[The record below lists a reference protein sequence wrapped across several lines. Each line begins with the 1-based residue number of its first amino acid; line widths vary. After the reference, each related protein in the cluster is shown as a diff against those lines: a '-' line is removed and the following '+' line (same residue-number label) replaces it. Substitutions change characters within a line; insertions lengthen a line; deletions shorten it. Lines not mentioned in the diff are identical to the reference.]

1 MNIRETGKN
10 KYRVE
15 IYDGTDARGKARR
28 YTKVFHATTKRELKS
43 MIKEWEKE
51 LERSRSGYESITV
64 SELCEEV
71 WSQVIQE
78 KSPNTIRGYDV
89 CRKRIETG
97 LGSVTLAKLSPRL
110 IQKWINSMA
119 DELAPKTV
127 KSTYSLLRRCCTVAC
142 NWEILDRNP
151 CHDIILPTKER
162 QEVRILSEDEFRI
175 FCDHLPELDP
185 DTRVLFELALFCS
198 LRRGE
203 IMGITENQIDDS
215 GRFYL
220 EAARYRIREGN
231 EFTKSVKT
239 AAGKRMVMVPEFV
252 LQDIHELRKYHAAE
266 KQRLGDLWQDCPYLI
281 KATDGS
287 PFRPNESNRRLH
299 QYMERIGLE
308 PLTFH
313 ALRHT
318 YASMCVAF
326 GADLATVSR
335 RMGHSNVS
343 TTLSIYT
350 HLFEK
355 QSDQDPIASQ
365 FDEMVHPTRVGDRV
379 GNEEN
384 PT

>member
-1 MNIRETGKN
+1 
-10 KYRVE
+10 
-15 IYDGTDARGKARR
+15 
-28 YTKVFHATTKRELKS
+28 
-43 MIKEWEKE
+43 
-51 LERSRSGYESITV
+51 
-64 SELCEEV
+64 
-71 WSQVIQE
+71 
-78 KSPNTIRGYDV
+78 
-89 CRKRIETG
+89 
-97 LGSVTLAKLSPRL
+97 
-110 IQKWINSMA
+110 
-119 DELAPKTV
+119 
-127 KSTYSLLRRCCTVAC
+127 
-142 NWEILDRNP
+142 
-151 CHDIILPTKER
+151 
-162 QEVRILSEDEFRI
+162 
-175 FCDHLPELDP
+175 
-185 DTRVLFELALFCS
+185 
-198 LRRGE
+198 
-203 IMGITENQIDDS
+203 MGITENQIDDS

-287 PFRPNESNRRLH
+287 PFRPNEANRRLH

-355 QSDQDPIASQ
+355 QSNQDPIASQ